1 MFYFYSPFSQ
11 INMNMQRRTLTINS
25 LTSRCKLHGPVKFIC
40 PQELHH
46 NCEVNSN
53 LQVIMSLVDNGL
65 VTTALLV
72 CMQPY
77 RRISSLTGCCSKWM
91 CVSSHN
97 HWRLLLAR
105 DNTDG
110 TRESGAGFLFIV
122 SSTNRIVWGSSS
134 WLWLTSTS
142 QVNSHGTKLHCLC
155 RPRVPARFI
164 SPGWLSASAQTLF
177 AHQSGN
183 MSRVKSHI
191 NSFL

>member
-1 MFYFYSPFSQ
+1 
-11 INMNMQRRTLTINS
+11 MNMQRRTLTINL
-25 LTSRCKLHGPVKFIC
+25 LTSHCKLLGPLKFIF
-40 PQELHH
+40 PQEMHH
-46 NCEVNSN
+46 NCEVISN
-53 LQVIMSLVDNGL
+53 LQVIMSLVDKTSWLSFHRTN
-65 VTTALLV
+65 LV

-77 RRISSLTGCCSKWM
+77 KRMWM
-91 CVSSHN
+91 CVSSQN
-97 HWRLLLAR
+97 HCRLLLAR
-105 DNTDG
+105 DNADG

-122 SSTNRIVWGSSS
+122 SSTNRIVW
-134 WLWLTSTS
+134 LWLTSTS
-142 QVNSHGTKLHCLC
+142 QVNSHRTKLHCSC